1 MNIVTFPAGR
11 YLIGDLCYRDD
22 EMWDRMI
29 SFTKIGTKGTV
40 RNSYE
45 GIECDFCILP
55 TQHGDGG
62 YQDQFGNEYGVD
74 SGTIGIMSYPQGKQ
88 DSSMGRTFEFDGPF
102 QVYKEGAKLV
112 FGSIII
118 DTDVLPVSSYVYYD
132 DNGVDYEESDN
143 ALEEEF

>member
-29 SFTKIGTKGTV
+29 SFTKIGTKGDV
-40 RNSYE
+40 SNLFE
-45 GIECDFCILP
+45 GTEHTFCILN
-55 TQHGDGG
+55 TKHGDGG
-62 YQDQFGNEYGVD
+62 YQDQFGNDYSVD
-74 SGTIGIMSYPQGKQ
+74 SGTIGIMSYPNLGKQ
-88 DSSMGRTFEFDGPF
+88 ASSMGRTFEFDGPF

-118 DTDVLPVSSYVYYD
+118 DTDNDYD
-132 DNGVDYEESDN
+132 DAGEDYEE
-143 ALEEEF
+143 EEVV

>member
-29 SFTKIGTKGTV
+29 F
-40 RNSYE
+40 
-45 GIECDFCILP
+45 LP
-55 TQHGDGG
+55 TQHGDGV
-62 YQDQFGNEYGVD
+62 YQDQFGNEYSVD
-74 SGTIGIMSYPQGKQ
+74 SGFIGIMSYPQGKQ
-88 DSSMGRTFEFDGPF
+88 ASSMGRTFEFDGPF

-118 DTDVLPVSSYVYYD
+118 DTDYEDYD
-132 DNGVDYEESDN
+132 DNGEDYEESDN